1 MSTFND
7 SAVGYGGGQARPGI
21 VLALI
26 LALGCLATD
35 GLTKQVQ
42 TVEFTSSG
50 AKSYAFTVTKP
61 DGSTEVRTFTAT
73 ASESTS
79 ALTAAAFEAWLER
92 TYLSTIYSASTS
104 SATVTLTTRTAGES
118 WTLSQPSNTTVAETV
133 AAAGAS
139 DLYIGRAVIRSG
151 AGAARSQNAYRA
163 KHPRATDATA
173 QAAIVTFASVA
184 AGDTAIINVTFRG
197 VPVTASAEYTASNDA
212 TAAALNALLETEF
225 NAKFGAG
232 YGLGAT
238 VSGGAITVTAENAGD
253 EFRLTANVVGAGG
266 GTATMTGVANPTTA
280 TSLRR
285 SLWGVST
292 RDGGVRWD
300 DTVNAEIIPA
310 KQAGS
315 ALAKGDVYVASTQTI
330 AQTDEV
336 YLGTSSTESGRFYNT
351 AAAGRVWL
359 PREVCAWRADDAS
372 GGSVPASGIALLTI
386 NV

>member
-1 MSTFND
+1 VTTFYD
-7 SAVGYGGGQARPGI
+7 SSVGYGGGQARPGV
-21 VLALI
+21 VLALL

-73 ASESTS
+73 AAESTS

-92 TYLSTIYSASTS
+92 NYLSTIYSASTS

-118 WTLSQPSNTTVAETV
+118 WTLSQPADTTVAETV

-173 QAAIVTFASVA
+173 QAAIATFSSVA
-184 AGDTAIINVTFRG
+184 AGDTAIINGVFRG
-197 VPVTASAEYTASNDA
+197 VPFTASAEYNTSNNQ
-212 TAAALNALLETEF
+212 TAADLNALLETQF
-225 NAKFGAG
+225 NALYGAG
-232 YGLGAT
+232 YGLVAT
-238 VSGGAITVTAENAGD
+238 VSSGAITVTAENAGD

-266 GTATMTGVANPTTA
+266 GTVAVTGVPNPTTA

-285 SLWGVST
+285 KLLGVLR
-292 RDGGVRWD
+292 RDGAVKWD
-300 DTVNAEIIPA
+300 ETTNSEILPA
-310 KQAGS
+310 RLSGS
-315 ALAKGDVYVASTQTI
+315 ACAKGEVYVSSAQSI
-330 AQTDEV
+330 AMGDEV
-336 YLGTSSTESGRFYNT
+336 YVGTSSTETGKFYNS

-359 PREVCAWRADDAS
+359 DRASAAWRADESA
-372 GGSVPASGIALLTI
+372 GGLVPAQGLAILSLNL
-386 NV
+386 

>member
-1 MSTFND
+1 VTTFYD
-7 SAVGYGGGQARPGI
+7 SSVGYGGGQARPGV
-21 VLALI
+21 VLALL

-73 ASESTS
+73 AAESTS

-92 TYLSTIYSASTS
+92 TYLSTIYSASTA

-118 WTLSQPSNTTVAETV
+118 WTLPQPADTTVAETV

-173 QAAIVTFASVA
+173 QAAIATFSSVA
-184 AGDTAIINVTFRG
+184 AGDTAIINGVFRG
-197 VPVTASAEYTASNDA
+197 VPFTASAEYNTSNNQ
-212 TAAALNALLETEF
+212 TAADLNALLETQF
-225 NAKFGAG
+225 NALYGAG
-232 YGLGAT
+232 YGLVAT
-238 VSGGAITVTAENAGD
+238 VSSGAITVTAENAGD

-266 GTATMTGVANPTTA
+266 GTVAVTGVPNPTTA

-285 SLWGVST
+285 KLLGVLR
-292 RDGGVRWD
+292 RDGAVKWD
-300 DTVNAEIIPA
+300 ETTNSEILPA
-310 KQAGS
+310 RLSGS
-315 ALAKGDVYVASTQTI
+315 ACAKGEVYVSSAQSI
-330 AQTDEV
+330 AMGDEV
-336 YLGTSSTESGRFYNT
+336 YVGTSSTETGKFYNS

-359 PREVCAWRADDAS
+359 DRASAAWRADESA
-372 GGSVPASGIALLTI
+372 GGLVPAQGLAILSLNL
-386 NV
+386 

>member
-7 SAVGYGGGQARPGI
+7 SSVGYGGGQARPGV

-26 LALGCLATD
+26 LALGVLATD

-50 AKSYAFTVTKP
+50 AASYAFTVTKP

-73 ASESTS
+73 AAESSS

-118 WTLSQPSNTTVAETV
+118 WTLSQPSNTTVTETV

-151 AGAARSQNAYRA
+151 AGAARSQNAVRA
-163 KHPRATDATA
+163 KHPRASDCTA
-173 QAAIVTFASVA
+173 QAAIATFSSVA
-184 AGDTAIINVTFRG
+184 AGDTAIINGVFRG
-197 VPVTASAEYTASNDA
+197 VPFTASAEFRTDNNTTASD
-212 TAAALNALLETEF
+212 LNALLETQF
-225 NAKFGAG
+225 NALYGAG
-232 YGLGAT
+232 HGLVAT
-238 VSGGAITVTAENAGD
+238 VSSGAITVTAENAGD

-266 GTATMTGVANPTTA
+266 GTVAVTGVPNPTTA

-285 SLWGVST
+285 KLLGVLS
-292 RDGGVRWD
+292 RDGAVKWD
-300 DTVNAEIIPA
+300 ETTNSEIMPA
-310 KQAGS
+310 GLSGS
-315 ALAKGDVYVASTQTI
+315 ACAKGEVYVAS
-330 AQTDEV
+330 AQSISMGDEV
-336 YLGTSSTESGRFYNT
+336 YVGTSSTETGKLYNA

-359 PREVCAWRADDAS
+359 DRASASWRADESA
-372 GGSVPASGIALLTI
+372 GGLVPAQGLAILSLNL
-386 NV
+386 

>member
-50 AKSYAFTVTKP
+50 AASYAFTVTKP

-73 ASESTS
+73 AAESTS

-92 TYLSTIYSASTS
+92 NYLSTIYSASTS

-151 AGAARSQNAYRA
+151 AGA
-163 KHPRATDATA
+163 
-173 QAAIVTFASVA
+173 
-184 AGDTAIINVTFRG
+184 
-197 VPVTASAEYTASNDA
+197 
-212 TAAALNALLETEF
+212 
-225 NAKFGAG
+225 
-232 YGLGAT
+232 
-238 VSGGAITVTAENAGD
+238 
-253 EFRLTANVVGAGG
+253 
-266 GTATMTGVANPTTA
+266 
-280 TSLRR
+280 
-285 SLWGVST
+285 
-292 RDGGVRWD
+292 
-300 DTVNAEIIPA
+300 
-310 KQAGS
+310 
-315 ALAKGDVYVASTQTI
+315 
-330 AQTDEV
+330 
-336 YLGTSSTESGRFYNT
+336 
-351 AAAGRVWL
+351 
-359 PREVCAWRADDAS
+359 
-372 GGSVPASGIALLTI
+372 
-386 NV
+386 

>member
-1 MSTFND
+1 MLYDSTARR
-7 SAVGYGGGQARPGI
+7 SGGQARPGV
-21 VLALI
+21 VLAL
-26 LALGCLATD
+26 LLSLDLMNGQ

-42 TVEFTSSG
+42 TVLFGSSG
-50 AKSYAFTVTKP
+50 AADYAFTLTKP
-61 DGSTEVRTFTAT
+61 DGTTEVYTFKAT
-73 ASESTS
+73 AAESTS
-79 ALTAAAFEAWLER
+79 ALTAAAFESYVEGSFLGA
-92 TYLSTIYSASTS
+92 IYSASTS
-104 SATVTLTTRTAGES
+104 SATTTLTTRVAGQS
-118 WTLSQPSNTTVAETV
+118 WSLSQPSNTTVAETV

-139 DLYIGRAVIRSG
+139 DLYVGRALINKGSG
-151 AGAARSQNAYRA
+151 NARSIATPNV
-163 KHPRATDATA
+163 KHPRASDFTA
-173 QAAIVTFASVA
+173 QAGIATFSSVA
-184 AGDTAIINVTFRG
+184 AGDTAMINGVFRG
-197 VPVTASAEYTASNDA
+197 VPFTASAEYNTSNNQ
-212 TAAALNALLETEF
+212 TAADLNALLETQF
-225 NAKFGAG
+225 NALYGAG
-232 YGLGAT
+232 YGLVAT
-238 VSGGAITVTAENAGD
+238 VSSGAITVTAENAGD
-253 EFRLTANVVGAGG
+253 SFTMTANVVGAGG
-266 GTATMTGVANPTTA
+266 GTVAVTGAAVPSAA

-336 YLGTSSTESGRFYNT
+336 YVGTSSTESGKFYNA